1 MQTIHFVDAENIGLT
16 ACRALKADS
25 LDHVFVFSLSI
36 DVEHWCRQQRWHY
49 LNEYV
54 VGANQADFALMAEL
68 GKQLTLAGSTAFERY
83 WKLHSQDKALRQA
96 FRSVCQTYRV
106 LARYSP
112 EAAQDKSA
120 TLAAP
125 ETVKSESDK
134 KDNPHTAPAVP
145 PKALPDHSDNA
156 LQARFL
162 AALPAAFNAALMK
175 KLGLAQPAFSR
186 LTASCIKAGLIERD
200 KSQRTLWRRVKG
212 GKSS

>member
-1 MQTIHFVDAENIGLT
+1 MQTVHFVDAENIGLT
-16 ACRALKADS
+16 ACRALKAAS

-68 GKQLTLAGSTAFERY
+68 GKQLTLAGDTAFERY
-83 WKLHSQDKALRQA
+83 WTLHSQDKAFRQA
-96 FRSVCQTYRV
+96 FHSVCQAYRV

-112 EAAQDKSA
+112 EAAQDKTA
-120 TLAAP
+120 TLAPA
-125 ETVKSESDK
+125 ETVKPERHQ
-134 KDNPHTAPAVP
+134 KDSPQTTPV
-145 PKALPDHSDNA
+145 KALPDHSDNA

-162 AALPAAFNAALMK
+162 AALPAAFNDALMK
-175 KLGLAQPAFSR
+175 KLGLAQPAFNR
-186 LTASCIKAGLIERD
+186 LTASCIKAGLIKRD

-212 GKSS
+212 GKPS